1 MRKRID
7 IWILLSVLVLFAIG
21 YVLILSAS
29 SYSALVEQKD
39 SFFFTSRHLKFVFLG
54 ALVMLAAWIIN
65 YKIYEN
71 GFVIFLILGVAMT
84 LSVLTIM
91 VGIKVNG
98 AVRWIEVGGYT
109 FMPIDTAKVAIIF
122 TLSYTLSKFRPKKKR
137 FLALIIH
144 AIVPVTFMYLTYLQP
159 DTSSAMLLFVLTG
172 AMMFIGFEPVA
183 YLIVSAIAMLFPI
196 VTLIISG
203 SYRVDRIKSF
213 YEGLQ
218 DFTKASEQIKYGI
231 LAVST
236 GGFFGVGPG
245 RSIFNK
251 LYIPHA
257 HNDLI
262 LSTLGEEYGFVGVFV
277 VLLIYAFLIFNII
290 KIAILTKNMFA
301 KLLSFGIAI
310 TIAAQIM
317 INMGTTLG
325 LVPPTGIPLPFL
337 SYGGTNF
344 IVLSFL
350 IGVTLSIF
358 RMEIKE

>member
-1 MRKRID
+1 MRKRTD

-29 SYSALVEQKD
+29 SYSALVEQED
-39 SFFFTSRHLKFVFLG
+39 SFFFASRHLKFMLLG
-54 ALVMLAAWIIN
+54 VLVMLGAWIVN

-71 GFVIFLILGVAMT
+71 GFIIFLILSVAIT
-84 LSVLTIM
+84 LSVLTLII
-91 VGIKVNG
+91 GSNANG
-98 AVRWIEVGGYT
+98 AVRWIEIAGYT

-122 TLSYTLSKFRPKKKR
+122 TLSYTLSKFRPKKKK
-137 FLALIIH
+137 FLALLIH
-144 AIVPVTFMYLTYLQP
+144 GFIPVLFMFLTYLQP

-172 AMMFIGFEPVA
+172 AMIFIGYEPIA
-183 YLIVSAIAMLFPI
+183 YLIGAAIAMLFPI
-196 VTLIISG
+196 ALLVISG
-203 SYRVDRIKSF
+203 SYRVDRLRSF

-218 DFTKASEQIKYGI
+218 DFTMASEQIKYGI

-236 GGFFGVGPG
+236 GGFFGIGPG
-245 RSIFNK
+245 RSVFNK

-262 LSTLGEEYGFVGVFV
+262 LSTLGEEYGFLGIFV
-277 VLLIYAFLIFNII
+277 VLAIYTFLIFNII
-290 KIAILTKNMFA
+290 KIAILTKNLFA

-325 LVPPTGIPLPFL
+325 IVPPTGIPLPFL